1 MIKYIDEIDLSGKR
15 VFIRADLNAPLTEEF
30 TIADDT
36 RLIASIPTIEFALK
50 AGAKVVVASHFG
62 RPKRQEPEYSLR
74 PVAKRLGELMKRD
87 IPILADS
94 IGPEV
99 EKAVNGLKP
108 GEILMLEN
116 VRYHQEEEAN
126 DEWYSRSLARLA
138 DVYINDAF
146 ATAHRAHAS
155 TAGMVPFVK
164 VAGGGFTLK
173 SELEYFAKAFDKPE
187 RPLLAIF
194 GGSKVSTKIKAIRT
208 VAERADS
215 VIVGGAMANTFFA
228 AAGLSVG
235 SSLYEKSEMET
246 ATKTVEWFKSKGKKL
261 LLPVDVV
268 VAKEFKEGAESSIVD
283 IDKIPAD
290 SMALDIG
297 PKSSELF
304 ADEIKKAKTIIW
316 NGPVGAF
323 ETEGFN
329 SGTYAL
335 IDALGKAEGL
345 TVCGGGDTDL
355 ALHNCDAL
363 EKMDYVSTA
372 GGAFLTLLEGEKL
385 PAVEVLTNHKS

>member
-1 MIKYIDEIDLSGKR
+1 MIKFIDQIELSGKK
-15 VFIRADLNAPLTEEF
+15 VFIRADLNAPLTELF

-36 RLIASIPTIEFALK
+36 RLIASIPTIKYALEH
-50 AGAKVVVASHFG
+50 GGRVVLASHFG
-62 RPKRQEPEYSLR
+62 RPKRKEEEYSLK

-87 IPILADS
+87 IPMLSDC

-99 EKAVNGLKP
+99 EAAVNALKN
-108 GEILMLEN
+108 GELLMLEN
-116 VRYHQEEEAN
+116 VRYYQEEEAN
-126 DEWYSRSLARLA
+126 DEWFSKSLARLA

-146 ATAHRAHAS
+146 ATAHRAHSS
-155 TAGMVPFVK
+155 TVGMVKFVG
-164 VAGGGFTLK
+164 VAAGGFTLK
-173 SELEYFAKAFDKPE
+173 SELDYFAKAFEKPE

-215 VIVGGAMANTFFA
+215 VVVGGAMANTFFA
-228 AAGLSVG
+228 ADGLSVG
-235 SSLYEKSEMET
+235 SSLCEKGELET
-246 ATKTVEWFKSKGKKL
+246 ARSTKAWFKEKGKKL

-268 VAKEFKEGAESSIVD
+268 VAKEFKEGAESMVVD
-283 IDKIPAD
+283 IDKIPD
-290 SMALDIG
+290 GYMALDIG
-297 PKSSELF
+297 PKSSALF
-304 ADEIKKAKTIIW
+304 AEEIKKAKTIIW

-335 IDALGKAEGL
+335 IEALSAADGL

-355 ALHNCDAL
+355 ALHNCHAV

-385 PAVEVLTNHKS
+385 PAVEALKS